1 MRQHRGATD
10 MGGVALGLIITPMLD
25 MSFQILSFFI
35 MTYHPSALEGHI
47 NGNLVPPTK
56 AKIKGTESNK
66 VEDNLLPERTVCLG
80 CHKEAEIGAP
90 RTTLVSK
97 FSHQQ
102 HLKMGNIAP
111 LLASAILKKTYLS
124 PADGISA
131 RLNTKNA
138 CVACHRGLE
147 ESDARAK
154 AAYPQMA
161 DCLVCHTKIEPPFS
175 CRTCHAETA
184 QLRPASHTPDLIDTH
199 SSGKLQFDKQSC
211 AVCHGRKF
219 LCLGCHQ

>member
-1 MRQHRGATD
+1 MQK
-10 MGGVALGLIITPMLD
+10 VICLGLAAAASLAAAPFSHRVHLK
-25 MSFQILSFFI
+25 LK
-35 MTYHPSALEGHI
+35 LECVSCHAAATGS
-47 NGNLVPPTK
+47 TR
-56 AKIKGTESNK
+56 

-138 CVACHRGLE
+138 CEACHRGLE